1 MTREEYCCLV
11 NTVQKLG
18 KERLSCI
25 LQTIGATGIRVSELS
40 YITVETL
47 EKKMAH
53 ISCKGKNG

>member
-40 YITVETL
+40 YITVEDAG
-47 EKKMAH
+47 EEDGAY
-53 ISCKGKNG
+53 